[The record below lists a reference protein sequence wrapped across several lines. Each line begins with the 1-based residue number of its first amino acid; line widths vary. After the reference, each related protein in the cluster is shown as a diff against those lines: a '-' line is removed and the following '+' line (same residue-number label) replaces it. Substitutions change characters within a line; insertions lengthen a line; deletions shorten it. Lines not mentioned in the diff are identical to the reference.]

1 MTPLTTKRRKLE
13 HTSDDETP
21 RSQKSEVNNG
31 DMVDGSADEESSS
44 DDVDAIQSKPKHPPV
59 KRRHDDQDAALYA
72 GGVYK
77 SSMFKLQVDEL
88 LNEVRPNYEKR
99 AAAIKSALHQLKN
112 AIEGI
117 EDREPLPIPDA
128 IKLLSKTHKI
138 AIPFPDP
145 KPDNNAA
152 YKLIYSKPSGINV
165 VGSYALGT
173 MVKSEKLL
181 CVDMI
186 VNMPKS
192 IFQEKDYLNY
202 RYFYKRAYYL
212 ATITAGLQTSMSD
225 LSLEYEFLNGNSLH
239 PILVARWKSSTKADP
254 NSRFEV
260 HIIPA
265 APRGFFAEAKL
276 RPAKNS
282 IRPKDGAGNDTT
294 ATEAS
299 PFYNSSLSA
308 DCNFES
314 YLQLLHNASKASE
327 GFKDACLLG
336 RIWLRQRGFGSAI
349 TQGGIGH
356 FEWAALTALLLKG
369 GGPRGHSLLSSGY
382 SSYQMFKAVV
392 QYLSTSDLAKKP
404 MLYEAPDL
412 QAAKYGAPMFYDG
425 PRGVNVLYKM
435 TPFSYELL
443 RDEAKTSLAML
454 NDSTFDQFEATFIT
468 KADQVLQKYDCVVNI
483 PIPVQKDGVFSCDHK
498 IHTTT
503 FASRVFATLK
513 EGLSDRI
520 KLLDIKSV
528 ETKPWSIKNSSP
540 VITNDQ
546 TLNLVVLFDEGN
558 ISRLVDH
565 GPPAEDKKKAAKFQ
579 KFWGEKAE
587 LRRFKDGSI
596 LESLVWSPG
605 STYSIFKDIVTYLV
619 NRHFGAE
626 VSKGL
631 SFLGESFEKL
641 LPSYGSSSKAFEVL
655 RQAYNSFEKDIRD
668 MESLPLQLKQL
679 SAVDPQ
685 LRSSSIEIP
694 LFAPRQ
700 PLDTPANVLI
710 QFEGSGRWP
719 DDVVAIQRTKIAFLL
734 KIGELLIESNE
745 SITTRLGVENEDQPL
760 QNCAFLDIFYPSGA
774 TFRLRIHNEREQTLL
789 ERQVKDKSSDNR
801 SREDAVSALSLYKRF
816 NIQLPLHTQSIST
829 HCTRFPLLSPTIR
842 LVKKWFDRHMLSGH
856 VSGELIELLA
866 ARAFL
871 QPYPWKA
878 PSSAMSGF
886 LRTLLFISKWDWR
899 SSPLIVDF
907 TGTMTDKDVSTINT
921 RLEAWRKIDPGMN
934 RTVLFAASNHDTTGT
949 AFTDKGPSKMVAARM
964 TALARSACKAV
975 KDQSLDLDPRSLFST
990 STNDYNF
997 VIYLNLKATGI
1008 SKTKDAHRFKNLEVQ
1023 SELSIDKVDY
1033 RPIQMFSEELETLY
1047 NGSIVFFRS
1056 ATDISYIG
1064 GLWNPQTTISRAFKV
1079 NLAYAAKPVE
1089 EKDGDEEE
1097 ATNVEINK
1105 SAILAEIARLGGDM
1119 VSKIEIH

>member
-1 MTPLTTKRRKLE
+1 MAPLTTKRRKLE
-13 HTSDDETP
+13 HTSDDEALQP
-21 RSQKSEVNNG
+21 QKPK
-31 DMVDGSADEESSS
+31 VDNVDTENASADEASSS
-44 DDVDAIQSKPKHPPV
+44 DDADAIQSKPKHAPT
-59 KRRHDDQDAALYA
+59 KRRHDDQDAALYS
-72 GGVYK
+72 GGLYK

-99 AAAIKSALHQLKN
+99 AAGIKSALHQLKN

-117 EDREPLPIPDA
+117 EDHEPLLIPDA
-128 IKLLSKTHKI
+128 IKLFSKTHKI

-152 YKLIYSKPSGINV
+152 YKLVYSKPSGINV

-173 MVKSEKLL
+173 MVKSEKPL

-192 IFQEKDYLNY
+192 LFQEKDYLNY

-212 ATITAGLQTSMSD
+212 ATIAAGLHTSMPD
-225 LSLEYEFLNGNSLH
+225 LTLEYDLLNGNSLH
-239 PILVARWKSSTKADP
+239 PILVARWKASTKGDP

-265 APRGFFAEAKL
+265 AARGCFAEAKL
-276 RPAKNS
+276 RPTKNS
-282 IRPKDGAGNDTT
+282 IRPKEGADSDATT
-294 ATEAS
+294 PEPS

-314 YLQLLHNASKASE
+314 YLQLLHNASKTSE
-327 GFKDACLLG
+327 AFKDACLLG

-349 TQGGIGH
+349 SQGGLGH

-392 QYLSTSDLAKKP
+392 QYLSTTDLVKKP
-404 MLYEAPDL
+404 VLYEAPDL
-412 QAAKYGAPMFYDG
+412 QISKSDTPVFYDG
-425 PRGVNVLYKM
+425 PRGVNILYKM

-443 RDEAKTSLAML
+443 RDEAKTSLTML

-468 KADQVLQKYDCVVNI
+468 KADQILQKYDCIVNI
-483 PIPVQKDGVFSCDHK
+483 PIPVQKDGVSSCDHK

-503 FASRVFATLK
+503 FANRVFATLK
-513 EGLSDRI
+513 EGLSDRV
-520 KLLDIKSV
+520 KLLDIKAI
-528 ETKPWSIKNSSP
+528 ETIPWSIKSSGP
-540 VITNDQ
+540 STSNGQ
-546 TLNLVVLFDEGN
+546 MLNIAVLFDPAN

-565 GPPAEDKKKAAKFQ
+565 GPPAEDKKKALKFQ

-605 STYSIFKDIVTYLV
+605 STYSIFEDIVTYLIK
-619 NRHFGAE
+619 RHFGAE
-626 VSKGL
+626 ISKGL
-631 SFLGESFEKL
+631 SFIGEGFEKL
-641 LPSYGSSSKAFEVL
+641 LPSYGNSSKAFEVL
-655 RQAYNSFEKDIRD
+655 RQAYNTFEKDIRD

-685 LRSSSIEIP
+685 LRSSSIDLP

-700 PLDTPANVLI
+700 PLDVPADVLI

-734 KIGELLIESNE
+734 KIGELLVESNDA
-745 SITTRLGVENEDQPL
+745 IITRLGIENEDQPL
-760 QNCAFLDIFYPSGA
+760 QNCAFLDVFYPSGA

-801 SREDAVSALSLYKRF
+801 SREDAALALSIYKRF

-842 LVKKWFDRHMLSGH
+842 LVKKWFDRHMLSDH

-899 SSPLIVDF
+899 STPLIVDF
-907 TGTMTDKDVSTINT
+907 TGTMTDKDVSTLNT

-934 RTVLFAASNHDTTGT
+934 RTVVFAASNHDTTGT

-975 KDQSLDLDPRSLFST
+975 KDQGLNLDTRSLFAT

-997 VIYLNLKATGI
+997 VIHLNPKAAST
-1008 SKTKDAHRFKNLEVQ
+1008 SKAKDSNRFKNLEVQ
-1023 SELSIDKVDY
+1023 SELNIEKVDY
-1033 RPIQMFSEELETLY
+1033 QPLRMFGEELESLY
-1047 NGSIVFFRS
+1047 SGSIVFFRS
-1056 ATDISYIG
+1056 ATDISRIG
-1064 GLWNPQTTISRAFKV
+1064 GLWNPQTNISRAFKV
-1079 NLAYAAKPVE
+1079 NLAYAVKPE
-1089 EKDGDEEE
+1089 ENDRDDEE
-1097 ATNVEINK
+1097 AKNVKINQ
-1105 SAILAEIARLGGDM
+1105 SAMLAEIARLGGDL
-1119 VSKIEIH
+1119 VSRIEIH

>member
-1 MTPLTTKRRKLE
+1 MAPLTTKRRKLE
-13 HTSDDETP
+13 HTSDDEAP
-21 RSQKSEVNNG
+21 QPQKPK
-31 DMVDGSADEESSS
+31 VDTVETENAAADEASSS
-44 DDVDAIQSKPKHPPV
+44 DDAGAIQSKPKHAPA
-59 KRRHDDQDAALYA
+59 KRRHDDQDAALYS
-72 GGVYK
+72 GGLYK

-99 AAAIKSALHQLKN
+99 AAGIKSALHQLKN
-112 AIEGI
+112 AIEGL
-117 EDREPLPIPDA
+117 EDHEPLLIPDA
-128 IKLLSKTHKI
+128 IKLFSKTHKI

-173 MVKSEKLL
+173 MVKSERPL

-192 IFQEKDYLNY
+192 LFQEKDYLNY

-212 ATITAGLQTSMSD
+212 ATIAAGLHTSMPD
-225 LSLEYEFLNGNSLH
+225 LTLEYDFLNGNSLH
-239 PILVARWKSSTKADP
+239 PILVATWKASTKGDP

-265 APRGFFAEAKL
+265 AARGCFAETKL
-276 RPAKNS
+276 RPTKNS
-282 IRPKDGAGNDTT
+282 IRPKEGADNDATT
-294 ATEAS
+294 AEPS

-314 YLQLLHNASKASE
+314 YLQVLHNASKTSE
-327 GFKDACLLG
+327 GFKDSCLLG

-349 TQGGIGH
+349 SQGGLGH

-369 GGPRGHSLLSSGY
+369 GGPRGHSLLSPGY

-392 QYLSTSDLAKKP
+392 QYISTTDLAKKP
-404 MLYEAPDL
+404 VLYEAPDL
-412 QAAKYGAPMFYDG
+412 QIAKSDTPVFYDG
-425 PRGVNVLYKM
+425 PRGVNILYKM

-443 RDEAKTSLAML
+443 RDEAKTSLTML

-468 KADQVLQKYDCVVNI
+468 KADQILQKYDCIVNI
-483 PIPVQKDGVFSCDHK
+483 PIPAQKDGVSSCDHK

-503 FASRVFATLK
+503 FANRVFATLK
-513 EGLSDRI
+513 EGLSDRV
-520 KLLDIKSV
+520 KLLDIKV
-528 ETKPWSIKNSSP
+528 TETTPWSLKSSGP
-540 VITNDQ
+540 STSNDQ
-546 TLNLVVLFDEGN
+546 ALNLAVSFDPAN

-565 GPPAEDKKKAAKFQ
+565 GPPAEDKKKALKFQ

-596 LESLVWSPG
+596 LESLVWSSG
-605 STYSIFKDIVTYLV
+605 STYSIFEDIVTYLMK
-619 NRHFGAE
+619 RHFGAE
-626 VSKGL
+626 ISKGL
-631 SFLGESFEKL
+631 SFIGEGFEKL
-641 LPSYGSSSKAFEVL
+641 LPSYGNSSKAFEVL
-655 RQAYNSFEKDIRD
+655 RQAYNTFEKDIRD

-685 LRSSSIEIP
+685 LRSSSIDLP

-700 PLDTPANVLI
+700 PLGVPADVLI

-734 KIGELLIESNE
+734 KIGELLVESND
-745 SITTRLGVENEDQPL
+745 SIITRLGIENEDQPL
-760 QNCAFLDIFYPSGA
+760 QNCAFLDVFYPSGA
-774 TFRLRIHNEREQTLL
+774 TFRLRIHNEREHTLL
-789 ERQVKDKSSDNR
+789 ERQIKDKSSDNR
-801 SREDAVSALSLYKRF
+801 SREDAVSALSIYKRF

-842 LVKKWFDRHMLSGH
+842 LVKKWFDRHMLSDH
-856 VSGELIELLA
+856 ISDELIELLA

-878 PSSAMSGF
+878 PSSVMSGF

-899 SSPLIVDF
+899 STPLIVDF
-907 TGTMTDKDVSTINT
+907 TGTMTDKDVSTLNT

-934 RTVLFAASNHDTTGT
+934 RTVVFAASNHDMTGT
-949 AFTDKGPSKMVAARM
+949 AFTEKGPSKMVAARM

-975 KDQSLDLDPRSLFST
+975 KDQSLNLDNRSLFVT

-997 VIYLNLKATGI
+997 VIHLNPKAAGT
-1008 SKTKDAHRFKNLEVQ
+1008 SKAKDSHRFKNLEVQ
-1023 SELSIDKVDY
+1023 SELSIEKVDY
-1033 RPIQMFSEELETLY
+1033 QPLRMFSEELESLY
-1047 NGSIVFFRS
+1047 SGSIVFFRS
-1056 ATDISYIG
+1056 ATDISRIG
-1064 GLWNPQTTISRAFKV
+1064 GLWNPQTNVSRAFKV
-1079 NLAYAAKPVE
+1079 NLAYAVKPE
-1089 EKDGDEEE
+1089 GNDGDDEE
-1097 ATNVEINK
+1097 AKNVKINQ
-1105 SAILAEIARLGGDM
+1105 SAMLAEIARLGGDM
-1119 VSKIEIH
+1119 VSRIEIH

>member
-1 MTPLTTKRRKLE
+1 MAPLTTKRRKLE
-13 HTSDDETP
+13 HTSDDEAP
-21 RSQKSEVNNG
+21 QPQKPKIDN
-31 DMVDGSADEESSS
+31 VDAEDAAADEASSS
-44 DDVDAIQSKPKHPPV
+44 DDADAIQSKPKHAPA
-59 KRRHDDQDAALYA
+59 KRRHDDQGAALYS
-72 GGVYK
+72 GGLYK
-77 SSMFKLQVDEL
+77 SSIFKLQVDEL

-99 AAAIKSALHQLKN
+99 AAGIKSALNQLKN

-117 EDREPLPIPDA
+117 EDHEPLLIPDA
-128 IKLLSKTHKI
+128 IKLFSKTHKI

-173 MVKSEKLL
+173 MAKSEKPL

-192 IFQEKDYLNY
+192 LFQEKDYLNY

-212 ATITAGLQTSMSD
+212 ATIAAGLHTSMPD
-225 LSLEYEFLNGNSLH
+225 LTLEYEFLNGNSLH
-239 PILVARWKSSTKADP
+239 PILVARWKASTKGDL

-265 APRGFFAEAKL
+265 AARGCFAEAKL
-276 RPAKNS
+276 RPTKNS
-282 IRPKDGAGNDTT
+282 IRPKEGADNDATT
-294 ATEAS
+294 LEPS

-308 DCNFES
+308 DCSFES
-314 YLQLLHNASKASE
+314 YLQLLHNASKTSE

-349 TQGGIGH
+349 SQGGLGH

-369 GGPRGHSLLSSGY
+369 GGPRGHSLLSPGY

-392 QYLSTSDLAKKP
+392 QYLTTTDLVKKP
-404 MLYEAPDL
+404 VLYEAPDL
-412 QAAKYGAPMFYDG
+412 QIAKSDTPVFYDG
-425 PRGVNVLYKM
+425 PRGVNILYKM

-443 RDEAKTSLAML
+443 RDEARTSLTML

-468 KADQVLQKYDCVVNI
+468 KADQILQKYDCIVNI
-483 PIPVQKDGVFSCDHK
+483 PIPAQKDGVSSCDHK
-498 IHTTT
+498 IQTTT
-503 FASRVFATLK
+503 FANHVFATLK
-513 EGLSDRI
+513 EGLSDRV
-520 KLLDIKSV
+520 KLLDIKAT
-528 ETKPWSIKNSSP
+528 ETTSWSIKSSGP
-540 VITNDQ
+540 STSNYQ
-546 TLNLVVLFDEGN
+546 TLNLAVLFDPAY

-565 GPPAEDKKKAAKFQ
+565 GPPAEDKKKALKFQ

-605 STYSIFKDIVTYLV
+605 STYSIFEDIVTYLIK
-619 NRHFGAE
+619 RHFGAE
-626 VSKGL
+626 TSKGL
-631 SFLGESFEKL
+631 SFIGEGFEKL
-641 LPSYGSSSKAFEVL
+641 LPSYGNSTKAFEAL
-655 RQAYNSFEKDIRD
+655 RQAYNAFEKDIRD

-685 LRSSSIEIP
+685 LRSSSIDLP

-700 PLDTPANVLI
+700 PLNVPADVLI

-734 KIGELLIESNE
+734 KIGELLVESNDSIITKLGIES
-745 SITTRLGVENEDQPL
+745 EDQPL
-760 QNCAFLDIFYPSGA
+760 QNCAFLDVFYPSGA

-789 ERQVKDKSSDNR
+789 ERQVKDKSIDNR
-801 SREDAVSALSLYKRF
+801 SREDAVSALSIYKRF

-842 LVKKWFDRHMLSGH
+842 LVKKWFDRHMLSDH

-899 SSPLIVDF
+899 STPLIVDF
-907 TGTMTDKDVSTINT
+907 TGTMTDKDVSTFNT

-934 RTVLFAASNHDTTGT
+934 RTVVFAASNHDTTGT

-975 KDQSLDLDPRSLFST
+975 KDQSLNLDTRSLFAT

-997 VIYLNLKATGI
+997 VIHLNPKTAGTSKA
-1008 SKTKDAHRFKNLEVQ
+1008 KDSHRFKNLEVQ
-1023 SELSIDKVDY
+1023 SELNIEKVDY
-1033 RPIQMFSEELETLY
+1033 QPLRMFSEELESLY
-1047 NGSIVFFRS
+1047 SGSIVFFRS
-1056 ATDISYIG
+1056 ATDISRIG
-1064 GLWNPQTTISRAFKV
+1064 GLWNPQMNVSRTFKV
-1079 NLAYAAKPVE
+1079 NLAYAVKPE
-1089 EKDGDEEE
+1089 ENDGDEEE
-1097 ATNVEINK
+1097 AKNVKINQ
-1105 SAILAEIARLGGDM
+1105 SAMLAEIARLGGDL
-1119 VSKIEIH
+1119 VSRIEVH

>member
-1 MTPLTTKRRKLE
+1 MAPLTTKRRKLE
-13 HTSDDETP
+13 HTSDDEAP
-21 RSQKSEVNNG
+21 QSQKPQINNRETK
-31 DMVDGSADEESSS
+31 DASADEESSS
-44 DDVDAIQSKPKHPPV
+44 DDGDAIQSKPKHPPA
-59 KRRHDDQDAALYA
+59 KRRHDDQDSALYA
-72 GGVYK
+72 GGLYK
-77 SSMFKLQVDEL
+77 SSMFKLQIDEL

-99 AAAIKSALHQLKN
+99 AAGIKSALHQLKN
-112 AIEGI
+112 VIEGI

-128 IKLLSKTHKI
+128 IKLFSKTHKI

-173 MVKSEKLL
+173 MVKSERPL

-192 IFQEKDYLNY
+192 VFQEKDYLNY

-212 ATITAGLQTSMSD
+212 ATIAAGLHTAMPD

-239 PILVARWKSSTKADP
+239 PILVARWKANKKIDTS
-254 NSRFEV
+254 SRFEV

-276 RPAKNS
+276 LPTKNS
-282 IRPKDGAGNDTT
+282 IRPKDGAGNDV
-294 ATEAS
+294 AAAEPS

-314 YLQLLHNASKASE
+314 YLQLLHNASKTSE

-349 TQGGIGH
+349 SQGGIGH

-369 GGPRGHSLLSSGY
+369 GGPRGHSLLSPGY

-392 QYLSTSDLAKKP
+392 QYLSNTDLAKKP
-404 MLYEAPDL
+404 MLYEASDF
-412 QAAKYGAPMFYDG
+412 QAAKSDVPMFYDG
-425 PRGVNVLYKM
+425 PRGVNILYRM

-443 RDEAKTSLAML
+443 RDEAKTSLTML
-454 NDSTFDQFEATFIT
+454 NDSAFDQFEATFIT
-468 KADQVLQKYDCVVNI
+468 KADQILQKYDCVINI
-483 PIPVQKDGVFSCDHK
+483 PVPVEKDGLFSCDHK
-498 IHTTT
+498 IHATT
-503 FASRVFATLK
+503 FANRVFAILK
-513 EGLSDRI
+513 EGLTDRV
-520 KLLDIKSV
+520 KLLDIRGI
-528 ETKPWSIKNSSP
+528 ETSPWPIKNLGAS
-540 VITNDQ
+540 TNNDQ
-546 TLNLVVLFDEGN
+546 TLNLAVLFDPAN
-558 ISRLVDH
+558 VSRLVDH

-605 STYSIFKDIVTYLV
+605 SSYSIFEEIVTYLTK
-619 NRHFGAE
+619 RHFGAE
-626 VSKGL
+626 LSKKL
-631 SFLGESFEKL
+631 SFIGEGFEKIL
-641 LPSYGSSSKAFEVL
+641 SSYGSSGKAFEVL
-655 RQAYNSFEKDIRD
+655 RQAYDSFEKDIRD
-668 MESLPLQLKQL
+668 MESLPLQLRQL

-685 LRSSSIEIP
+685 LRSSSIGLP

-700 PLDTPANVLI
+700 PLHTPAGVLI

-734 KIGELLIESNE
+734 KIGELLAESND
-745 SITTRLGVENEDQPL
+745 SITTRLGIENEDQPL
-760 QNCAFLDIFYPSGA
+760 QNCAFLDVFYPSGA

-801 SREDAVSALSLYKRF
+801 SREDAVSALSIYKSF
-816 NIQLPLHTQSIST
+816 NVQLPLHTQSIST

-842 LVKKWFDRHMLSGH
+842 LVKKWFDRHMLSSH
-856 VSGELIELLA
+856 ISDELIELLA
-866 ARAFL
+866 VRVFL

-899 SSPLIVDF
+899 STPLIVDF
-907 TGTMTDKDVSTINT
+907 NGTMTDKDVSTINT

-949 AFTDKGPSKMVAARM
+949 AFTDNGPSKMVAARM
-964 TALARSACKAV
+964 TALARSACNAV
-975 KDQSLDLDPRSLFST
+975 KDQSLDLDTRSLFAS

-997 VIYLNLKATGI
+997 VIHLNPKATGI
-1008 SKTKDAHRFKNLEVQ
+1008 SKAKDSHRFKNLEVQ

-1033 RPIQMFSEELETLY
+1033 RPLQMFSEELENLY
-1047 NGSIVFFRS
+1047 NGSIVFFRG
-1056 ATDISYIG
+1056 ATDMTRIG
-1064 GLWNPQTTISRAFKV
+1064 GLWNPQTAVPRAFKV
-1079 NLAYAAKPVE
+1079 NLAYAAKPLE
-1089 EKDGDEEE
+1089 EKGDEEE
-1097 ATNVEINK
+1097 EAKNVEINK
-1105 SAILAEIARLGGDM
+1105 SAMLAEIARLGGDM
-1119 VSKIEIH
+1119 VSRIEIH

>member
-1 MTPLTTKRRKLE
+1 MAPLTTKRRKLE
-13 HTSDDETP
+13 HTSDGETP
-21 RSQKSEVNNG
+21 QLQKSEIDNEKIVE
-31 DMVDGSADEESSS
+31 DSADEESSS
-44 DDVDAIQSKPKHPPV
+44 DNVDEVQSKPKHPPA

-72 GGVYK
+72 GGLYK

-99 AAAIKSALHQLKN
+99 AAGIKSALHQLKN

-117 EDREPLPIPDA
+117 DDGESLSIPDA
-128 IKLLSKTHKI
+128 IKLFSKTHKI

-152 YKLIYSKPSGINV
+152 YKLIYSKPCGINV
-165 VGSYALGT
+165 VGSYALRT
-173 MVKSEKLL
+173 MVKSEGPL

-212 ATITAGLQTSMSD
+212 ATIAAGLHTSMSD
-225 LSLEYEFLNGNSLH
+225 LKLEYEYLNGNSLH
-239 PILVARWKSSTKADP
+239 PILVARWKASTKTDP

-294 ATEAS
+294 AAEPS

-314 YLQLLHNASKASE
+314 YLQLLHAASKTSE

-336 RIWLRQRGFGSAI
+336 RIWLRQRGFGSA
-349 TQGGIGH
+349 TYQGGIGN

-369 GGPRGHSLLSSGY
+369 GGPRGHSLLSPGY

-392 QYLSTSDLAKKP
+392 QYLSTIDLTRNP
-404 MLYEAPDL
+404 MIYEASDI
-412 QAAKYGAPMFYDG
+412 QVTKSDFPMFYDG

-435 TPFSYELL
+435 TPSSYELL
-443 RDEAKTSLAML
+443 RDEAKTSLVML
-454 NDSTFDQFEATFIT
+454 NDPTFDQFEPTFIT
-468 KADQVLQKYDCVVNI
+468 KADQILQN
-483 PIPVQKDGVFSCDHK
+483 
-498 IHTTT
+498 TTI
-503 FASRVFATLK
+503 ANRLFATLK

-520 KLLDIKSV
+520 KLLDIKGI
-528 ETKPWSIKNSSP
+528 ETKSWSIKNAGP
-540 VITNDQ
+540 VTSNDQ
-546 TLNLVVLFDEGN
+546 TLSLATLFDPAN

-565 GPPAEDKKKAAKFQ
+565 GPPAEDKKRAAKFQ

-596 LESLVWSPG
+596 LESLVWAPG
-605 STYSIFKDIVTYLV
+605 STYSIFMDIVTYIV
-619 NRHFGAE
+619 QRHFGAE
-626 VSKGL
+626 AGKGL
-631 SFLGESFEKL
+631 SFTGEGFEKL

-655 RQAYNSFEKDIRD
+655 RQAYNAFEKDIRD

-685 LRSSSIEIP
+685 LRSSSIEVP
-694 LFAPRQ
+694 LFGPRQ
-700 PLDTPANVLI
+700 PLDTPADVLI

-734 KIGELLIESNE
+734 KIGELLVESND
-745 SITTRLGVENEDQPL
+745 SISTRLGIENEDQPL
-760 QNCAFLDIFYPSGA
+760 QNCAFLDVFYPSGA

-801 SREDAVSALSLYKRF
+801 SREDAVSALSVYKRL

-866 ARAFL
+866 VRTFL

-934 RTVLFAASNHDTTGT
+934 RTVVFAASNHDTTGT
-949 AFTDKGPSKMVAARM
+949 AFTDQGPSKMVAARM

-975 KDQSLDLDPRSLFST
+975 KDQNLALDPRSLFAA

-997 VIYLNLKATGI
+997 VIHLNPKATGI
-1008 SKTKDAHRFKNLEVQ
+1008 SKGKASHRFKNLEVQ
-1023 SELSIDKVDY
+1023 SELSIQKVDY
-1033 RPIQMFSEELETLY
+1033 QPIQMFNEELECLF

-1056 ATDISYIG
+1056 ATDISRIG
-1064 GLWNPQTTISRAFKV
+1064 GLWNPQTAISRTFKV
-1079 NLAYAAKPVE
+1079 NLSYAAKPVN
-1089 EKDGDEEE
+1089 EKGEDSEE
-1097 ATNVEINK
+1097 AKNVEINK

-1119 VSKIEIH
+1119 VSRIEIH

>member
-1 MTPLTTKRRKLE
+1 MAPLTTKRRKLE
-13 HTSDDETP
+13 HTSDDEAP
-21 RSQKSEVNNG
+21 QPQKPKVDNV
-31 DMVDGSADEESSS
+31 DMENASADEASSS
-44 DDVDAIQSKPKHPPV
+44 DDADAIQSKPKHAPP
-59 KRRHDDQDAALYA
+59 KRRHDDQDAALYS
-72 GGVYK
+72 GGLYK

-88 LNEVRPNYEKR
+88 LNEVRPSYEKR
-99 AAAIKSALHQLKN
+99 AAGIKSALHQLKN

-117 EDREPLPIPDA
+117 EDHEPLLVPDA
-128 IKLLSKTHKI
+128 TKLFSKTHKI

-192 IFQEKDYLNY
+192 LFQEKDYLNY

-212 ATITAGLQTSMSD
+212 ATIAAGLHTSMPD
-225 LSLEYEFLNGNSLH
+225 LTLEYDFLNGNSLH
-239 PILVARWKSSTKADP
+239 PILVARWKASTKGDP

-265 APRGFFAEAKL
+265 AARGCFAEARL
-276 RPAKNS
+276 RPTKNS
-282 IRPKDGAGNDTT
+282 IRPKEGPDNDATT
-294 ATEAS
+294 PEPS

-314 YLQLLHNASKASE
+314 YLQLLHNASKTSE

-349 TQGGIGH
+349 SQGGLGH
-356 FEWAALTALLLKG
+356 FEWATLTALLLKG
-369 GGPRGHSLLSSGY
+369 GGPRGHSLLSPGY

-392 QYLSTSDLAKKP
+392 QYLSTTDLVKKP
-404 MLYEAPDL
+404 VLYEAPDL
-412 QAAKYGAPMFYDG
+412 QIAKSDTPVFYDG
-425 PRGVNVLYKM
+425 PRGVNILYKM
-435 TPFSYELL
+435 TLFSYELL
-443 RDEAKTSLAML
+443 RDEAKTSLTML

-468 KADQVLQKYDCVVNI
+468 KADQILQKYDCIVNI
-483 PIPVQKDGVFSCDHK
+483 PIPVQKDAVSSCDHK
-498 IHTTT
+498 IHTIT
-503 FASRVFATLK
+503 FANRLFATLK
-513 EGLSDRI
+513 EGLSDRV
-520 KLLDIKSV
+520 KLLDIKAI
-528 ETKPWSIKNSSP
+528 ETTSWSIKSSGP
-540 VITNDQ
+540 STNNDQ
-546 TLNLVVLFDEGN
+546 TLNLAVLFDPAN

-565 GPPAEDKKKAAKFQ
+565 GPPAEDKKKALKFQ

-605 STYSIFKDIVTYLV
+605 STYSIFEDIVTYLIK
-619 NRHFGAE
+619 RHFGAE
-626 VSKGL
+626 ISKGL
-631 SFLGESFEKL
+631 SFIGEGFEKL
-641 LPSYGSSSKAFEVL
+641 LPSYGNSSKAFEVL
-655 RQAYNSFEKDIRD
+655 RQAYNTFEKDIRD

-685 LRSSSIEIP
+685 LRSSSIDLP

-700 PLDTPANVLI
+700 PLNVPADVLI

-734 KIGELLIESNE
+734 KICELLVESNDA
-745 SITTRLGVENEDQPL
+745 IITRLGIENEDQPL
-760 QNCAFLDIFYPSGA
+760 QNCAFLDVFYPSGA

-801 SREDAVSALSLYKRF
+801 SREDAASALSIYKRF

-842 LVKKWFDRHMLSGH
+842 LVKKWFDRHMLSDH

-899 SSPLIVDF
+899 STPLIVDF
-907 TGTMTDKDVSTINT
+907 TGTMTDKDVSTLNT

-934 RTVLFAASNHDTTGT
+934 RTVVFAASNHDTTGT

-975 KDQSLDLDPRSLFST
+975 KDQGLNLDTRSLFAT

-997 VIYLNLKATGI
+997 VIHLNPKVAGTSKA
-1008 SKTKDAHRFKNLEVQ
+1008 KDSHRFKNLEVQ
-1023 SELSIDKVDY
+1023 LELNIEKVDCQPL
-1033 RPIQMFSEELETLY
+1033 RMFGEELESLY
-1047 NGSIVFFRS
+1047 GGSIVFFRS
-1056 ATDISYIG
+1056 ATDISRIG
-1064 GLWNPQTTISRAFKV
+1064 GLWNPQTNVSRAFKV
-1079 NLAYAAKPVE
+1079 NLAYAVKLE
-1089 EKDGDEEE
+1089 ENDGDNEEVK
-1097 ATNVEINK
+1097 NVKINQ
-1105 SAILAEIARLGGDM
+1105 SAMLAEIARLGGDM
-1119 VSKIEIH
+1119 VSRIEVH

>member
-1 MTPLTTKRRKLE
+1 
-13 HTSDDETP
+13 
-21 RSQKSEVNNG
+21 
-31 DMVDGSADEESSS
+31 
-44 DDVDAIQSKPKHPPV
+44 
-59 KRRHDDQDAALYA
+59 
-72 GGVYK
+72 
-77 SSMFKLQVDEL
+77 MF
-88 LNEVRPNYEKR
+88 
-99 AAAIKSALHQLKN
+99 
-112 AIEGI
+112 
-117 EDREPLPIPDA
+117 
-128 IKLLSKTHKI
+128 SKTHKI

-165 VGSYALGT
+165 VGSYALRT
-173 MVKSEKLL
+173 MVKSERPL

-212 ATITAGLQTSMSD
+212 ATIAAGLHTSMPD
-225 LSLEYEFLNGNSLH
+225 LNLEYEYLNGNSLH
-239 PILVARWKSSTKADP
+239 SILVARWKASTKTDP

-294 ATEAS
+294 AAEPS

-314 YLQLLHNASKASE
+314 YLQLLHAASKTSE

-336 RIWLRQRGFGSAI
+336 RIWLRQRGFGSA
-349 TQGGIGH
+349 TYQGGMGH

-369 GGPRGHSLLSSGY
+369 GGPRGHSLLSPGY
-382 SSYQMFKAVV
+382 SSYQMFKAVI
-392 QYLSTSDLAKKP
+392 QYLSTNDLTKKP
-404 MLYEAPDL
+404 MLYEASDI
-412 QAAKYGAPMFYDG
+412 QVAKSDVPMFYDG
-425 PRGVNVLYKM
+425 PRGVNILYKM
-435 TPFSYELL
+435 TPSSYELL
-443 RDEAKTSLAML
+443 RDEAKTSLMML
-454 NDSTFDQFEATFIT
+454 NDSTFDQFEPTFIT
-468 KADQVLQKYDCVVNI
+468 KADQILQKYDCIVKI
-483 PIPVQKDGVFSCDHK
+483 PIPVQKDGVSNCDHR
-498 IHTTT
+498 IHSTTV
-503 FASRVFATLK
+503 ANRVFSTLK

-520 KLLDIKSV
+520 KLLDIKGI
-528 ETKPWSIKNSSP
+528 ETKSWSIKNAGP
-540 VITNDQ
+540 VTSNDH
-546 TLNLVVLFDEGN
+546 TLSLAVLFDPAN

-565 GPPAEDKKKAAKFQ
+565 GPPAEDKKRAAKFQ

-596 LESLVWSPG
+596 LESLVWAPG
-605 STYSIFKDIVTYLV
+605 STYSIFEDIVTYLV
-619 NRHFGAE
+619 QRHLGAE
-626 VSKGL
+626 VAKGL
-631 SFLGESFEKL
+631 SFIGEGFEKL

-655 RQAYNSFEKDIRD
+655 RQAYNAFEKDIRD

-685 LRSSSIEIP
+685 LRSSSIEVP
-694 LFAPRQ
+694 LFGPRQ
-700 PLDTPANVLI
+700 PLDTPADVLI

-734 KIGELLIESNE
+734 KIGELLVESND
-745 SITTRLGVENEDQPL
+745 SMSTRLGIENEDQPL
-760 QNCAFLDIFYPSGA
+760 QNCAFLDVFYPSGA

-789 ERQVKDKSSDNR
+789 ERQIKDKSSDNR
-801 SREDAVSALSLYKRF
+801 SREDAVSALSVYKRF
-816 NIQLPLHTQSIST
+816 NVQLPLHTQSIST

-866 ARAFL
+866 VRAFL

-934 RTVLFAASNHDTTGT
+934 RTVVFAASNHDTTGT

-964 TALARSACKAV
+964 TTLARSACKAV
-975 KDQSLDLDPRSLFST
+975 KDQSLGLDPRSLFAA

-997 VIYLNLKATGI
+997 VIHLNPKATGI
-1008 SKTKDAHRFKNLEVQ
+1008 SQGKASHRFKNLEVQ
-1023 SELSIDKVDY
+1023 SELSFEKVDY
-1033 RPIQMFSEELETLY
+1033 RPIQMFNEELESLY
-1047 NGSIVFFRS
+1047 NGSIVFFHS
-1056 ATDISYIG
+1056 ATDISRVG
-1064 GLWNPQTTISRAFKV
+1064 GLWNPQTTISRTFKV
-1079 NLAYAAKPVE
+1079 NLAYAAKPVK
-1089 EKDGDEEE
+1089 EKDENVED
-1097 ATNVEINK
+1097 AKNVEIDK

-1119 VSKIEIH
+1119 VSRIEIH

>member
-1 MTPLTTKRRKLE
+1 MAPLTTKRRKLE
-13 HTSDDETP
+13 HTSDDEAP
-21 RSQKSEVNNG
+21 QPQKPKVDNV
-31 DMVDGSADEESSS
+31 DMENASVDEASSS
-44 DDVDAIQSKPKHPPV
+44 DDADAIQSKPKHAPA
-59 KRRHDDQDAALYA
+59 KRRHDDQDAALYS
-72 GGVYK
+72 GGLYK

-99 AAAIKSALHQLKN
+99 AAGIKSALHQLKN

-117 EDREPLPIPDA
+117 EDHEPLLIPDA
-128 IKLLSKTHKI
+128 IKLFSKTHKI

-152 YKLIYSKPSGINV
+152 YKLVYSKPSGINV

-173 MVKSEKLL
+173 MVKSEKPL

-192 IFQEKDYLNY
+192 LFQEKDYLNY

-212 ATITAGLQTSMSD
+212 ATIAAGLRTSMPD
-225 LSLEYEFLNGNSLH
+225 LTLEYDFLNGNSLH
-239 PILVARWKSSTKADP
+239 PIIVARWKASSKGDP

-265 APRGFFAEAKL
+265 AAHGCFAEAKL
-276 RPAKNS
+276 RPTKNS
-282 IRPKDGAGNDTT
+282 IRPKEGADNDASTP
-294 ATEAS
+294 EPS

-314 YLQLLHNASKASE
+314 YLQLLHNASKTSE

-349 TQGGIGH
+349 FQGGLGH

-392 QYLSTSDLAKKP
+392 QYLSTTDLIKKP
-404 MLYEAPDL
+404 VLYEAPDL
-412 QAAKYGAPMFYDG
+412 QIAKSDTPVFYDG
-425 PRGVNVLYKM
+425 PRGVNILYKM

-443 RDEAKTSLAML
+443 RDEAKTSLTML

-468 KADQVLQKYDCVVNI
+468 KADQILQKYDCIVNI
-483 PIPVQKDGVFSCDHK
+483 PIPVQKDGVTSCDHK

-503 FASRVFATLK
+503 FATRVFATLK
-513 EGLSDRI
+513 EGLSDRV
-520 KLLDIKSV
+520 KLLDIKAI
-528 ETKPWSIKNSSP
+528 ETTSWSTKSSGP
-540 VITNDQ
+540 STNNDQ
-546 TLNLVVLFDEGN
+546 TLNLAVLFDPSN

-565 GPPAEDKKKAAKFQ
+565 GPPAEDKKKALKFQ

-605 STYSIFKDIVTYLV
+605 STYSIFEDIITYLIK
-619 NRHFGAE
+619 RHFGPE
-626 VSKGL
+626 ISKGL
-631 SFLGESFEKL
+631 SFIGEGFEKL
-641 LPSYGSSSKAFEVL
+641 LPSYGNSSKAFEVL
-655 RQAYNSFEKDIRD
+655 RQAYNTFEKNIRD

-685 LRSSSIEIP
+685 LRSSSIDLP

-700 PLDTPANVLI
+700 PLNVPADVLI

-734 KIGELLIESNE
+734 KIGELLVESNDA
-745 SITTRLGVENEDQPL
+745 IITRLGIENEDQSL
-760 QNCAFLDIFYPSGA
+760 QNCAFLDVFYPSGA

-801 SREDAVSALSLYKRF
+801 SREDAASALSIYKRF

-842 LVKKWFDRHMLSGH
+842 LLKKWFDRHMLSDH

-899 SSPLIVDF
+899 STPLIVDF
-907 TGTMTDKDVSTINT
+907 TGTMTDKDVSTLNT

-934 RTVLFAASNHDTTGT
+934 RTVVFAASNHDTTGT

-975 KDQSLDLDPRSLFST
+975 KDQGLNLDTRSLFAT

-997 VIYLNLKATGI
+997 VIHLNPKAADT
-1008 SKTKDAHRFKNLEVQ
+1008 SKAKDSHRFKNLEVQ
-1023 SELSIDKVDY
+1023 SELNIDKVDY
-1033 RPIQMFSEELETLY
+1033 QPLQMFSEELENLY
-1047 NGSIVFFRS
+1047 GGSIVFFRS
-1056 ATDISYIG
+1056 ATNISRIG
-1064 GLWNPQTTISRAFKV
+1064 GLWNPQTIVSRAFKV
-1079 NLAYAAKPVE
+1079 NLAYAVKPE
-1089 EKDGDEEE
+1089 ENNGDDEE
-1097 ATNVEINK
+1097 AKNVKINQ
-1105 SAILAEIARLGGDM
+1105 STMLAEIARLGGDI
-1119 VSKIEIH
+1119 VSRIEVH